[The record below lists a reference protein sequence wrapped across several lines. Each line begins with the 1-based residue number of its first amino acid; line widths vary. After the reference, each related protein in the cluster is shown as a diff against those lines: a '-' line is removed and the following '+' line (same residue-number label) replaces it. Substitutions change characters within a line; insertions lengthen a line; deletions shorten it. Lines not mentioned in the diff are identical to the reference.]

1 MKAKFYLTL
10 LIAIIAL
17 SACKKDHKPIT
28 ISKPKHDT
36 AVYIVGFD
44 AFNTLD
50 STIACYWKNGVITK
64 LATMNSYA
72 FAVAA
77 KDSNIYIVGYTS
89 IFPSAPDNAAYW
101 KNGKINYLPNGS
113 IGSRACAITLSGND
127 VYIAGDLEKNAVS
140 GQAAYWK
147 NGVLTTLTDTATRSY
162 TTGIAV
168 SGNDVYVSGK
178 LFSPTGNST
187 PVYWKNGV
195 MTKLDNESAFA
206 NATAVAVNG
215 NDVYI
220 AYYTATSGDLIGY
233 YWKNGS
239 VTQLVNSRQPPI
251 ITTDITINNND
262 VYITGFVSV
271 VPPGRSIATYWK
283 NNVPQLLF
291 ITGDSDGYNSHIA
304 NQVIVFQNN
313 IYTVGYYT
321 LPPTGI
327 TNAYYW
333 KNGTPIKLSND
344 YSYANGAVGV
354 AY

>member
-187 PVYWKNGV
+187 PVYWKNECTRTFKPRSIDIKVRRPCLQCSSRGRPPPLQQQR
-195 MTKLDNESAFA
+195 LDPERCSRF
-206 NATAVAVNG
+206 
-215 NDVYI
+215 
-220 AYYTATSGDLIGY
+220 
-233 YWKNGS
+233 
-239 VTQLVNSRQPPI
+239 RQPPVEGAQSRAMI
-251 ITTDITINNND
+251 
-262 VYITGFVSV
+262 
-271 VPPGRSIATYWK
+271 GRDGEMQGIA
-283 NNVPQLLF
+283 
-291 ITGDSDGYNSHIA
+291 
-304 NQVIVFQNN
+304 
-313 IYTVGYYT
+313 
-321 LPPTGI
+321 
-327 TNAYYW
+327 
-333 KNGTPIKLSND
+333 
-344 YSYANGAVGV
+344 GAK
-354 AY
+354 AK